1 MNPNI
6 NPNQVPAAHT
16 QRSSG
21 RTTHLTERNRLS
33 LVLFYLPI
41 DGILTYL
48 CSGALITI
56 KHVLLV
62 EQCFIKFKKDLRR
75 VQIHVRVRYFS
86 TTKFEKY
93 GSSAYHHVRKYEK
106 LHVISVSSDTQDKN
120 LCT

>member
-48 CSGALITI
+48 CSGVLITI
-56 KHVLLV
+56 KHLLLV
-62 EQCFIKFKKDLRR
+62 DQCFIKFKNDLSR
-75 VQIHVRVRYFS
+75 VQIHVRVRYFP

-93 GSSAYHHVRKYEK
+93 GSSTYHEIGRHER

-120 LCT
+120 L